1 MRGIGS
7 RESVSASP
15 SACRIPGAI
24 RLGITSRLLVKKPF
38 GFLFQHWDVRYTR
51 DNWFRN
57 RFGFLFRGR
66 GCRALRMWAPRAHC
80 AWWWGVSWGAVV
92 PPTRAAQLVFLI
104 APRSVIATMI
114 GVHEARPIMADQCAG
129 KGPGMVDC
137 SNCRAHVG
145 EGNSAG
151 RRGYCPWCALTILV
165 GYCFVCEGNML
176 CCGVQRVSG

>member
-1 MRGIGS
+1 MDP
-7 RESVSASP
+7 ESLSQRARQLAASQGRYAWELHP
-15 SACRIPGAI
+15 RYWLRN
-24 RLGITSRLLVKKPF
+24 RLVFFSTHG
-38 GFLFQHWDVRYTR
+38 DVRYTR

-92 PPTRAAQLVFLI
+92 QPTRAAQLVFLI

-129 KGPGMVDC
+129 KGPGMVDW

-151 RRGYCPWCALTILV
+151 RRGYCPWCAWTIWV

-176 CCGVQRVSG
+176 CCGSPVR